1 MTTDLPPPVGP
12 TTIHVC
18 LVSIVSYSCTTLSAC
33 EERERRGRRGE
44 RGKIVGEERREEKE
58 RGKGERVVRGGSRG
72 RTGENKVV
80 RRKCVYV

>member
-33 EERERRGRRGE
+33 EERREGREERRGE
-44 RGKIVGEERREEKE
+44 RMEKVGRKEKDKKLEGEGGMKEVGMYIHVQGGK
-58 RGKGERVVRGGSRG
+58 
-72 RTGENKVV
+72 
-80 RRKCVYV
+80 